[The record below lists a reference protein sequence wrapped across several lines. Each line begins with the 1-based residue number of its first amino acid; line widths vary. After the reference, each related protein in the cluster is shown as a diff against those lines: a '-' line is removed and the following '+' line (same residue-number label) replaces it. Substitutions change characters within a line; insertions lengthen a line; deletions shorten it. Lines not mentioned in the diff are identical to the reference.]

1 MLGRL
6 IVGVV
11 AWVLMASGLIVACV
25 LPYSLAVA
33 LTGFGLV
40 LLGGLLDARLIYVT
54 QKKRG
59 EDTWH

>member
-6 IVGVV
+6 IAGLVS
-11 AWVLMASGLIVACV
+11 WTLTASGFIIAGA

-40 LLGGLLDARLIYVT
+40 LLGGLLYTRLIYVA
-54 QKKRG
+54 QKREG
-59 EDTWH
+59 RDTWR